1 MLKDPATSA
10 WVGDL
15 CFVGSGFLWGLFTY
29 LLGRWRLDPLETTA
43 VVALLA
49 TLAFVPLYLV
59 AFTPAPMPPQAWLA
73 QAVYQGGL
81 GGCLAI
87 VAYAAAVARLG
98 AGLAALFPALV
109 PPLAVLLAVPMTG
122 SWPSLPQ
129 WMGIALATLGL
140 VASLDAVRSAT
151 GRIRGGR

>member
-1 MLKDPATSA
+1 M
-10 WVGDL
+10 VGA
-15 CFVGSGFLWGLFTY
+15 
-29 LLGRWRLDPLETTA
+29 GR
-43 VVALLA
+43 
-49 TLAFVPLYLV
+49 VPGR
-59 AFTPAPMPPQAWLA
+59 T
-73 QAVYQGGL
+73 

-129 WMGIALATLGL
+129 SMGIALATLGL